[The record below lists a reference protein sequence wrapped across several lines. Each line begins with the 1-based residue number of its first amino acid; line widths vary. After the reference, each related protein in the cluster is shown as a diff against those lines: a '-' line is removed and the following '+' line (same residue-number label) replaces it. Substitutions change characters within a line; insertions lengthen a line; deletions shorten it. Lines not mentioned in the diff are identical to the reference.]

1 MLSIALRREV
11 AHPKAHACEK
21 ADGLGWMRRIPPH
34 CSVMR
39 GGHMEKYK
47 KEKGGNKESGR

>member
-1 MLSIALRREV
+1 VDE
-11 AHPKAHACEK
+11 E
-21 ADGLGWMRRIPPH
+21 DPPH

-47 KEKGGNKESGR
+47 KEKGGNKESRR

>member
-21 ADGLGWMRRIPPH
+21 ADGLGWMRRIPPLF
-34 CSVMR
+34 SY
-39 GGHMEKYK
+39 EKRSHGK
-47 KEKGGNKESGR
+47 V